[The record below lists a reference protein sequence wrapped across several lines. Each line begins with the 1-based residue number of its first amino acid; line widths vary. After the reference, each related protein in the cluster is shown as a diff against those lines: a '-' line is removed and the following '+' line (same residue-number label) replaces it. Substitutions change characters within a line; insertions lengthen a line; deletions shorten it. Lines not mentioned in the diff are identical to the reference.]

1 MSTEVLDRLIIEN
14 DTKILFLILDGLG
27 GLAMEGQG
35 GTELQVARTPNLDN
49 LASRSSC
56 GLLTPIAPGI
66 TPGSGPGHFAL
77 FGFDPIK
84 TNVGRGVQEA
94 AGIGFPLQ
102 DKDVAARFNFATAD
116 KEGKIIDRR
125 AGRISTEENKR
136 ICEELRQ
143 NIKLNPGIKMFIE
156 TVREHRGV
164 LVLRGEGLSGEIKDT
179 DPQQIGLSPLD
190 PVPIHPEA
198 VKTAELVKEFVIQA
212 KEVLAEEEKANALL
226 LRGFAKNTGFSS
238 MEERFGLEAVAIAL
252 YPMYKGIA
260 HLLGMDVI
268 PDLANINEQIE
279 ALKDNFD
286 EFDFFFFHVKHTDSR
301 GEDGNF
307 IEKVKVI
314 EEVDKLLPDILAPNF
329 DVVVVTGDHSTPAKM
344 AGHSWHELPL
354 LISAD
359 ICRVDPVTK
368 FDEISCLQ
376 GVLGHLY
383 TKDLMTLTLAHAK
396 RLKKFGA

>member
-1 MSTEVLDRLIIEN
+1 MDNGVLDSLITEN

-27 GLAMEGQG
+27 GLAMEGHS
-35 GTELQVARTPNLDN
+35 GTELQVARTPNFDA

-94 AGIGFPLQ
+94 AGIGFPLE

-116 KEGKIIDRR
+116 KDGKIIDRR
-125 AGRISTEENKR
+125 AGRISTEENQR
-136 ICEELRQ
+136 ICEKLRQ
-143 NIKLNPGIKMFIE
+143 NIKLDPEIKIFIE

-164 LVLRGEGLSGEIKDT
+164 LVLRAERLSGEIKDT
-179 DPQQIGLSPLD
+179 DPQQIGLFPL
-190 PVPIHPEA
+190 PPEPICPEA
-198 VKTAELVKEFVIQA
+198 VKTAELLKQFITQA
-212 KEVLAEEEKANALL
+212 QDILADEEKANILL

-268 PDLANINEQIE
+268 PDLADINEQIE
-279 ALKDNFD
+279 SLKDNF
-286 EFDFFFFHVKHTDSR
+286 EEYDFFFFHVKHTDSR

-307 IEKVKVI
+307 ADKVKVI
-314 EEVDKLLPDILAPNF
+314 EEVDKLLPDILALHF

-344 AGHSWHELPL
+344 AGHSWHELPV

-359 ICRVDPVTK
+359 TCRIDPVAE
-368 FDEISCLQ
+368 FDEISCIQ
-376 GVLGHLY
+376 GALGHLY